1 MNRKLKNN
9 RIGMSKALTIRHCEG
24 ESPKQSTDDK
34 RSGLLHSARNAVDA
48 CRHKVT
54 AHDIVKF
61 LLRYADTIDISGLF
75 NGKAGLSLALFVAAD
90 HLRDEQLQDTAF
102 HFLKEVLVSKNND
115 FGFENGLS
123 GIGYTLLYLI
133 EHKFLETDY
142 DEIFRTQHKDILNHY
157 EQIATNPSLLLTNQ
171 TIIYFLSKLADLKD
185 DPRIKMIIQK
195 IFEGIE
201 LFLTIQFNDYIDFHY
216 VGVKTD
222 VAAIYKTYL
231 KLVDY
236 AGYADFSHSV
246 LEDYIVLCRQG
257 KIISSLET
265 GIYLK
270 KITEKHH
277 IRGYEYIINDHI
289 SNGLKNLHPQT
300 LTLKEKIDLELLM
313 QHPANQIKA
322 VEIPLEIVSK
332 RKDDA
337 LRNVMK
343 TIELSNPLGYG
354 AGLARL
360 LIYYTD
366 KNIELL

>member
-1 MNRKLKNN
+1 MKRKLKKN
-9 RIGMSKALTIRHCEG
+9 RTKH
-24 ESPKQSTDDK
+24 STDNK
-34 RSGLLHSARNAVDA
+34 HSGLLHSVRNDDNAY
-48 CRHKVT
+48 RHNVT
-54 AHDIVKF
+54 AYDIVKF
-61 LLRYADTIDISGLF
+61 LLRYGDTMDVSGLY

-90 HLRDEQLQDTAF
+90 YLRDEYLQDTAF
-102 HFLKEVLVSKNND
+102 YYLKEVLVTKNND

-133 EHKFLETDY
+133 EHKFLDTDY
-142 DEIFRTQHKDILNHY
+142 DEIFRTQHKEILNHY
-157 EQIATNPSLLLTNQ
+157 DNIANNPSLLLTHQ
-171 TIIYFLSKLADLKD
+171 TIIYFLSKLAGLKD
-185 DPRIKMIIQK
+185 DPRIRMIIQK

-201 LFLTIQFNDYIDFHY
+201 LFLTIQFNDYVDFHY

-222 VAAIYKTYL
+222 IATIYKTYL

-236 AGYADFSHSV
+236 AGYADFSRSV
-246 LEDYIVLCRQG
+246 MEDFFVLCRQE
-257 KIISSLET
+257 KIVSSIET

-289 SNGLKNLHPQT
+289 SNGLKNLHPPT
-300 LTLKEKIDLELLM
+300 LTLKEKIDLARLM
-313 QHPANQIKA
+313 QQPANHINA
-322 VEIPLEIVSK
+322 VKMPLEIVSK
-332 RKDDA
+332 RKDEA
-337 LRNVMK
+337 LRNVTK
-343 TIELSNPLGYG
+343 TIELFNPLGYG